1 MEVINGEIDVTKAM
15 LNKTTPVLMKCTR
28 DADQLKGPYLLW
40 SRLLCRDAFLLLST
54 AFMKRIAVR

>member
-1 MEVINGEIDVTKAM
+1 MISGKSDVMNAM
-15 LNKTTPVLMKCTR
+15 LNKTTPVMMKCTR

-54 AFMKRIAVR
+54 ASMKRSAVR